1 MRPSAHSERSGT
13 PAAPLQ
19 VAGSGPASPAPAPA
33 RDDRGEPAAAR
44 AGRFGQGARLVA
56 TAGAALALAL
66 AVAVPPLARVPLF
79 VGAALAASS
88 LATTLLLIAFGPRGR
103 VTPAA
108 ALRLGVAL
116 TITSGF
122 ACALTATVLA
132 LARRIVPSE
141 AVAAWL
147 VATGVG
153 SGVAAAFGVLTWRA
167 TARVADR
174 VPSEGVPLRVALAG
188 AAGGLALA
196 AWAVAAGHV
205 LGQRVDDAARQA
217 YDEARDLAAI
227 AVATA
232 ETVTGLTATPGA
244 PPTGGARLAES
255 LASFAPALGGGWL
268 VLIDEDGRLLD
279 GKGAVTSARVEAQA
293 PRSEEATTGDR
304 PAPLVDDAVARC
316 RRAPDDYPLP
326 CAIRRL
332 DATRRIVAAIPPR
345 RVRENVLIGFIL
357 LGALVVAGAT
367 GIGLLLGL
375 ALARDLERVAETLD
389 ELRRGARKGTLP
401 LDKPLVPASLDEV
414 GELTASLGRL
424 RARLRPIVDDYR
436 VALERAEAADKKRDE
451 FLALVSVELRSP
463 LNQVISAADAL
474 LDPSRADPLTPEQQE
489 DVRTIVSASRHL
501 TELIDEVLDLSAIAT
516 GQVHLRLAE
525 VDIAAVVTEIV
536 KAQRPIVQKKG
547 IEIHVEVPS
556 PTPLVRAD
564 ERRVRQVVTNLVSNA
579 VKFTEK
585 GRIDISVSRP
595 LENGRVRVSIADTG
609 PGIPEAQLGKLFRE
623 FVQLGSLKQRA
634 HGTGLGLAIC
644 KRLVEAHGGE
654 VAATSV
660 VGKGSTFSME
670 LPVHGPRGREE
681 LDDTPI
687 HGVEEL
693 SRA

>member
-1 MRPSAHSERSGT
+1 MAQ
-13 PAAPLQ
+13 L
-19 VAGSGPASPAPAPA
+19 
-33 RDDRGEPAAAR
+33 
-44 AGRFGQGARLVA
+44 
-56 TAGAALALAL
+56 
-66 AVAVPPLARVPLF
+66 VAVPPLARVPLIA
-79 VGAALAASS
+79 GLALAATA
-88 LATTLLLIAFGPRGR
+88 LVAAIGIVLIGPRGR
-103 VTPAA
+103 VTPAG
-108 ALRLGVAL
+108 ALRLAMAL
-116 TITSGF
+116 TISSGIG
-122 ACALTATVLA
+122 CALTATALA

-153 SGVAAAFGVLTWRA
+153 SGVAAAFGVVTWRA

-227 AVATA
+227 AVGTA
-232 ETVTGLTATPGA
+232 EAVGALTATPA
-244 PPTGGARLAES
+244 SGARAGES
-255 LASFAPALGGGWL
+255 LAAFAPTLGGGWL
-268 VLIDEDGRLLD
+268 VVVDEEGRVLD
-279 GKGAVTSARVEAQA
+279 GQGGATGALVETQAARG
-293 PRSEEATTGDR
+293 EEVASPNR
-304 PAPLVDDAVARC
+304 AAALVDDAVARC
-316 RRAPDDYPLP
+316 RRAPDDYAIP
-326 CAIRRL
+326 CAIRRI
-332 DATRRIVAAIPPR
+332 DKARRVVAAIPPR

-414 GELTASLGRL
+414 GELTAALGRL

-436 VALERAEAADKKRDE
+436 VALERATAADRKRDE

-463 LNQVISAADAL
+463 LNQVISAAEAL
-474 LDPSRADPLTPEQQE
+474 LDPQRGDPLTPEQQE

-501 TELIDEVLDLSAIAT
+501 TDLIDEVLDLSAIAT
-516 GQVHLRLAE
+516 GQVHLRLTE
-525 VDIAAVVTEIV
+525 VDVAAVVSEIV
-536 KAQRPIVQKKG
+536 KEQRPIVQKKG
-547 IEIHVEVPS
+547 IEIHVDVPS

-579 VKFTEK
+579 VKFTDK

-660 VGKGSTFSME
+660 VGQGSTFSLE
-670 LPVHGPRGREE
+670 LPVNGPRGREE
-681 LDDTPI
+681 LDDTPV
-687 HGVEEL
+687 HGVEEMT
-693 SRA
+693 RP